1 MPRDSIQIANFDR
14 TLHINA
20 IVAEEKLLRVVW
32 TARNMRTM
40 GPLNTWMDIG
50 LAFGFCV
57 SECLKNNVDAM
68 SMSVEGVLLI
78 QQIMEESND

>member
-1 MPRDSIQIANFDR
+1 MPRNSVQIANFDR
-14 TLHINA
+14 ALHVNA
-20 IVAEEKLLRVVW
+20 IVAEEKLLRIVW

-50 LAFGFCV
+50 LAFGFYV
-57 SECLKNNVDAM
+57 SECLKNNDVV